1 MSRDNVP
8 GPGPEQPRVEPEI
21 IPPGE
26 DSRVRVGDSA
36 WMHLNSGSGF
46 QRVYI
51 ARPGLPSIIL
61 TVLILGLI
69 LAIIFLVLAG
79 IVFLWIPILIGG
91 IVLAMASGALRY
103 RWRRFQAWLRGHS

>member
-1 MSRDNVP
+1 MADDQIPRR
-8 GPGPEQPRVEPEI
+8 GPEQPRSEPEI
-21 IPPGE
+21 IPPGQNPRGRAAA
-26 DSRVRVGDSA
+26 DRL

-46 QRVYI
+46 QRVYV

-103 RWRRFQAWLRGHS
+103 RWRRFQAWLRGY